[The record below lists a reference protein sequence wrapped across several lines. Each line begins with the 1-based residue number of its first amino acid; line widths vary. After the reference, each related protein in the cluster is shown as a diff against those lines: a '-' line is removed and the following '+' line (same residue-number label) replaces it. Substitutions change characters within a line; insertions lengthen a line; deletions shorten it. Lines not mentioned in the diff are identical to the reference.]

1 MKIKEPKTIIE
12 AIDDLEV
19 FFESDMW
26 YAKENEWKTEKD
38 MIKYL
43 RSHFD
48 ILRRQVRELTQ
59 KKKIVRGADDKN
71 ETHPLYKER
80 GSK

>member
-1 MKIKEPKTIIE
+1 MKKQKEYHANTINE
-12 AIDDLEV
+12 AIDDLQR

-26 YAKENEWKTEKD
+26 YAINEEWETEKD

-48 ILRRQVRELTQ
+48 ILRKEIKRIKM
-59 KKKIVRGADDKN
+59 KKLK
-71 ETHPLYKER
+71 
-80 GSK
+80 